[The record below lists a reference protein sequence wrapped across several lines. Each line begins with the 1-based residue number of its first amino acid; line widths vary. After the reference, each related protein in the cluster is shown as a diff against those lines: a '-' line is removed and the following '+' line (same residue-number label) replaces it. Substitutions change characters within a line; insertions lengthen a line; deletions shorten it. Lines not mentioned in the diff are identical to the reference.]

1 MKKKRLLVAV
11 FILLIAL
18 FLWTVWGNTALELN
32 RYQVSSS
39 RLPKAFDGFKIV
51 QISDLHNTQI
61 GDNNE
66 TLIQMIKDANP
77 DIIAITGDMI
87 DSRRTDVKVALDF
100 AEEAVKIAPCY
111 YVNGNHELRVSE
123 YEELRE
129 GLNTIGVKILEND
142 KTEITKNGEKI
153 SLLGLSDPS
162 FEASVLMVEEDE
174 VAEIY
179 LDKMTAVYLDKLTL
193 ADNNFKI
200 LLSHR
205 PELFEEY
212 YEAGIDLALSGHA
225 HGGQIRLPLVGGI
238 IAPHQGLFPEY
249 DGGLYIKEDTHMVVS
264 RGIGN
269 SLFPLRF
276 NNRPEVVLIE
286 LQSEVD

>member
-1 MKKKRLLVAV
+1 MTKTRLIIII

-18 FLWTVWGNTALELN
+18 VLWAIWGNTALELN

-51 QISDLHNTQI
+51 QISDLHNAEI
-61 GDNNE
+61 GDDNDK
-66 TLIQMIKDANP
+66 LIATIKQANP

-87 DSRRTDVKVALDF
+87 DSRRTDVEVALDF
-100 AEEAVKIAPCY
+100 AEKAVKIATCY
-111 YVNGNHELRVSE
+111 YVNGNHELRVLE
-123 YEELRE
+123 YEELKE
-129 GLNTIGVKILEND
+129 GLNKLGVKVLEND
-142 KTEITKNGEKI
+142 KTEITKDGEKI
-153 SLLGLSDPS
+153 ALLGLSDPS
-162 FEASVLMVEEDE
+162 FEAGVLMIDEDE
-174 VAEIY
+174 VAS
-179 LDKMTAVYLDKLTL
+179 VYLDKLTES
-193 ADNNFKI
+193 DNNFKI

-205 PELFEEY
+205 PELFEKY

-249 DGGLYIKEDTHMVVS
+249 DGGLYIKEETYMVVS

-286 LQSEVD
+286 LKSEVD

>member
-1 MKKKRLLVAV
+1 MIKKRLLVAV

-18 FLWTVWGNTALELN
+18 VLLTVWANTALELN

-51 QISDLHNTQI
+51 QISDLHNAEI
-61 GDNNE
+61 GDDNDK
-66 TLIQMIKDANP
+66 LIATIKQANP
-77 DIIAITGDMI
+77 DIIVITGDMI

-123 YEELRE
+123 YEELKE
-129 GLNTIGVKILEND
+129 GLNKLGVKVLEND
-142 KTEITKNGEKI
+142 KIELNRETSKI
-153 SLLGLSDPS
+153 SLLGISDPS
-162 FEASVLMVEEDE
+162 FEATYLMTDEDK
-174 VAEIY
+174 VAE
-179 LDKMTAVYLDKLTL
+179 VYLDKLAAT
-193 ADNNFKI
+193 DNNFKI

-212 YEAGIDLALSGHA
+212 FKAGIDLALSGHA

-286 LQSEVD
+286 LQSEVK

>member
-1 MKKKRLLVAV
+1 MTKTRLIIII

-18 FLWTVWGNTALELN
+18 VLWAIWGNTALELN

-51 QISDLHNTQI
+51 QISDLHNAEI
-61 GDNNE
+61 GDDNDK
-66 TLIQMIKDANP
+66 LIATIKQANP

-87 DSRRTDVKVALDF
+87 DSRRTDVEVALDF
-100 AEEAVKIAPCY
+100 AEKAVKIAPCY

-123 YEELRE
+123 YEELKE
-129 GLNTIGVKILEND
+129 GLKKLGVKVLEND
-142 KTEITKNGEKI
+142 KTEITKEDGSI
-153 SLLGLSDPS
+153 SIIGLSDPS
-162 FEASVLMVEEDE
+162 FESSVLMTDEDE
-174 VAEIY
+174 VAS
-179 LDKMTAVYLDKLTL
+179 VYLDKLTES
-193 ADNNFKI
+193 DNNLKI

-205 PELFEEY
+205 PELFEKY

-249 DGGLYIKEDTHMVVS
+249 DGGLYIKEETHMVVS

-286 LQSEVD
+286 MNGKRG